1 MSKLLFKM
9 RHVPPDEAE
18 DVRKLLDQHNIEFF
32 ETFAGNW
39 SISVPA
45 LWLKHDEQF
54 EIARKLIDEYQSER
68 LIRIRADCRK
78 TKTMRQVFIK
88 SPIGFSFYLLA
99 IAIVLFISLRFFFSF

>member
-1 MSKLLFKM
+1 M

-45 LWLKHDEQF
+45 LWLKNDEQF

-68 LIRIRADCRK
+68 LIRIRTDYRK
-78 TKTMRQVFIK
+78 TKTMWQVFIEN
-88 SPIGFSFYLLA
+88 PIRFSCYLLA
-99 IAIVLFISLRFFFSF
+99 IAIVLFISLRFFLSF